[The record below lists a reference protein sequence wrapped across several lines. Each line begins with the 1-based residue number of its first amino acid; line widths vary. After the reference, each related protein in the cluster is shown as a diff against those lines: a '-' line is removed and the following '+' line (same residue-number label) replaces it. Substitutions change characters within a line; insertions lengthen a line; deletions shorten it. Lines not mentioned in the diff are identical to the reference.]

1 MGRKMWMQ
9 FFTGQAWWGEEGL
22 GCLVPWTGVPNV
34 SITDGAPLQRWSKYP
49 AVSQLFRCRP
59 NYRWYVAHLHLH
71 EHERPPFAS
80 QQPTIYFP
88 TKIRLTTLS
97 KATFYSSYII
107 LFSFVRKGWQEDMYV
122 IHIVYESLHFWACA
136 LEVITFKKQLPSE
149 YSQPRY
155 IGDIFQNAVNF

>member
-1 MGRKMWMQ
+1 MVRRGGSWMLSPLDRRAQ
-9 FFTGQAWWGEEGL
+9 CVHYRRRAPAKVVE
-22 GCLVPWTGVPNV
+22 V
-34 SITDGAPLQRWSKYP
+34 SSRFPAIPMPAKLQMIR
-49 AVSQLFRCRP
+49 AT
-59 NYRWYVAHLHLH
+59 HLHLH

-107 LFSFVRKGWQEDMYV
+107 LFSFVRKERQDDMYV

-136 LEVITFKKQLPSE
+136 LEVITLKTSPQANRHKPSLL
-149 YSQPRY
+149 
-155 IGDIFQNAVNF
+155 